1 MRLFKREL
9 ILLAVVLLT
18 VSIFA
23 KETRD
28 RVVIMDTGIN
38 MGKDPL
44 PYLCQDGHIDFS
56 GSGSIQDN
64 NGHGTNIAGLVARGL
79 DTTKQCITVIKY
91 YDTDTDPYNGQK
103 DDIALVNSWNYLLQ
117 VNAKWVNMS
126 FVGEI
131 YVPQEY
137 TVIKTLLDRG
147 VKVAVAAGNE
157 KLDLSIKCERFPACY
172 KFNSPNFYV
181 VGAYDVIQ
189 SNFNGPVNV
198 LDAGRNQRGHFGP
211 MASGSSQATA
221 NVMSKIIKG
230 LIK

>member
-1 MRLFKREL
+1 MLFKREL
-9 ILLAVVLLT
+9 ILLVVVLFT
-18 VSIFA
+18 VSVLS

-28 RVVIMDTGIN
+28 RVIIMDTGIN

-44 PYLCQDGHIDFS
+44 PYLCQDGHVDFS

-79 DTTKQCITVIKY
+79 DTKKQCITVIKY
-91 YDTDTDPYNGQK
+91 YDTDTNPYNGQAN
-103 DDIALVNSWNYLLQ
+103 DISLINSWNYLLQ
-117 VNAKWVNMS
+117 LEAKWVNMS

-131 YVPQEY
+131 YVTQEY

-157 KLDLSIKCERFPACY
+157 KLDFNIKCERFPACY

-181 VGAYDVIQ
+181 VGAYDVEQ

-198 LDAGRNQRGHFGP
+198 LEAGWNQRGHFGSI
-211 MASGSSQATA
+211 ATGSSQATA
-221 NVMSKIIKG
+221 NGMAKIIKG